1 NITMVIVTHEMN
13 FAKEVASEVWFMDEG
28 IIKEKGSPNEI
39 FENPKNERLIK
50 FLEKVL

>member
-1 NITMVIVTHEMN
+1 MVIVTHEMN

-28 IIKEKGSPNEI
+28 IIKKKDLQMKYLRI
-39 FENPKNERLIK
+39 LKMKRLIK